1 MERRSGRYR
10 AQLLVQSADRQSLH
24 ALLDYLLERIDD
36 MPEARRVRWSLDVD
50 PVELF

>member
-1 MERRSGRYR
+1 MQSPDRRS
-10 AQLLVQSADRQSLH
+10 LH
-24 ALLDYLLERIDD
+24 VLIDNLLERIDD